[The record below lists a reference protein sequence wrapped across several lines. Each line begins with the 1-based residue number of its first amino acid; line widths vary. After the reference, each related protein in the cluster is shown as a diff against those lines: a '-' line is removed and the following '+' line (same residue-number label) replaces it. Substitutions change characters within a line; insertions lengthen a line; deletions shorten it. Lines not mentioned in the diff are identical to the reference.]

1 MRVKPEF
8 QCIMGRLL
16 ERSAALHEQLKTAT
30 QDEAKVIYQVMDEN
44 RLARSLVMRAARGML
59 ICEGVQAT
67 RCDRHTRFA
76 DAKDTDVRHA
86 LWGKLRVKAPHLAKN
101 LDALSHSAL
110 NELAAIVV
118 KPRPKHWLAWIKEQL
133 KNKV

>member
-1 MRVKPEF
+1 MKVKPEY

-30 QDEAKVIYQVMDEN
+30 QDEAKVMDEN
-44 RLARSLVMRAARGML
+44 RIARSLVMRVARGIMV
-59 ICEGVQAT
+59 CEGVQGT
-67 RCDRHTRFA
+67 RCDRHSRLA
-76 DAKDTDVRHA
+76 GQSEGDIRHA

-110 NELAAIVV
+110 NELAALVV